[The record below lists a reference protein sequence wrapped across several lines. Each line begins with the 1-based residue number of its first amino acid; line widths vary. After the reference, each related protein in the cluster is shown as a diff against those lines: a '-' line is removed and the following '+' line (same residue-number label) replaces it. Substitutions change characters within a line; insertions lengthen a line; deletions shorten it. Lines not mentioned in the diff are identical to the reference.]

1 MIGWKFQEEAVVNCG
16 NEVAVEFAGK
26 GFEGRETGPEDVRG
40 VGLRKVRKHFWNITR
55 LHNAV
60 MIPPSVV
67 EVAPPAETLVRY

>member
-1 MIGWKFQEEAVVNCG
+1 
-16 NEVAVEFAGK
+16 
-26 GFEGRETGPEDVRG
+26 
-40 VGLRKVRKHFWNITR
+40 LRKVRKHFWNITR